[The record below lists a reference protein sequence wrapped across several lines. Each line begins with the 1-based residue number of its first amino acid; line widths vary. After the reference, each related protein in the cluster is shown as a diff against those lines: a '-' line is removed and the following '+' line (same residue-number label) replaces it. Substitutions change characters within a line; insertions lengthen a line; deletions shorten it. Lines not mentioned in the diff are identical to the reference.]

1 MEKKFFGFCLF
12 LMFILIFV
20 TPVLALGAPG
30 NFKVTA
36 SPGNKVSISWDKTAG
51 AAGYN
56 VYRKAEGETSDFTR
70 LNFSLIN
77 ALSYEDRDVVQG
89 GNYEYQVTAVDTGG
103 IESAPSALGSAPYM
117 SLQTVVTINHPGDA
131 PVEIKSI
138 VTGQPV
144 SMAAPGDIIQYKIIL
159 SNSGYGKAANVAVT
173 YPVPPGTRLILSS
186 VDPNHFNASLEY
198 YDSRRAKWLTRSEVE
213 DAKDITRVRFKI
225 LDPVLPRASGS
236 SGYVSFQVLIET

>member
-1 MEKKFFGFCLF
+1 MKKNFFGFCLF
-12 LMFILIFV
+12 LTFILIFV
-20 TPVLALGAPG
+20 TPILALGAPG

-56 VYRKAEGETSDFTR
+56 VYRKAGNGTSDFRR

-77 ALSYEDRDVVQG
+77 TLSYEDRDIVQG
-89 GNYEYQVTAVDTGG
+89 GNYEYQVTAVNAGG

-117 SLQTVVTINHPGDA
+117 GLDTVVTINHPGDK
-131 PVEIKSI
+131 PVEIKSVATGKI
-138 VTGQPV
+138 VT
-144 SMAAPGDIIQYKIIL
+144 MAAPGDIIQYKIIL

-173 YPVPPGTRLILSS
+173 YPVPPGTHLILSS
-186 VDPNHFNASLEY
+186 VDPNDFKASLEY
-198 YDSRRAKWLTRSEVE
+198 YDSRRGKWIARSAVV
-213 DAKDITRVRFKI
+213 DAKDITSVRFKI
-225 LDPVLPRASGS
+225 LEPILPRASGS